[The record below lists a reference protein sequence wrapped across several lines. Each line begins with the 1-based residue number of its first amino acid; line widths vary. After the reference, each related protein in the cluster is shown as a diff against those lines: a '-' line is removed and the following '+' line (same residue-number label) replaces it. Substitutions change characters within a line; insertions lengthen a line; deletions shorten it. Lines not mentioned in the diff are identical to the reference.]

1 MTSMLIRY
9 KIKPDQ
15 IDRNMTAAAP
25 VPLKEI

>member
-15 IDRNMTAAAP
+15 IDRNMTAAP